1 MSPAIKTKGKGA
13 LKVALLCTIAIAQ
26 ADTIASVMLSDIS
39 AAFPDASN
47 MAIQYIM
54 QSAMIGAFV
63 VSLAIS
69 ALTTRFRK
77 KPLILTGLVVMFLGG
92 LVPVINHSQIWLL
105 DLCGF
110 LVGAGQG
117 FLVPLVGSLILENFV
132 GRERERMI
140 GLNTTFLTG
149 GSALMLML
157 AGPICMTG
165 WVNVYYIYFIALPVF
180 FVALLFLPDD
190 EKKVES
196 KEEPESQPVEKA
208 PIPWQGWVQCV
219 LVVMMSLAYSVFP
232 LNLSFFVTEA
242 GLGDAT
248 AVSAGMTTITVVS
261 ALMGLILPQFI
272 KLSRLYLAAVGAAFG
287 IAAVLC
293 VIFAQNI
300 PMVYVGTFLA
310 GVFFGINMAHPA
322 YYVSRIC
329 TPQQYGPTYS
339 MCTSMNFLG
348 IIVGPIVVSFLTNLW
363 GGSSEVALNCFQT
376 GLGLFIVALVLQI
389 IWGTYLT
396 RTLPSEESKILFE
409 SKGSMTRDA

>member
-1 MSPAIKTKGKGA
+1 MTKSKGKGA
-13 LKVALLCTIAIAQ
+13 LKFALLITIAIAQ
-26 ADTIASVMLSDIS
+26 ADTVASVMLSDIS

-54 QSAMIGAFV
+54 QSAMIGAFI
-63 VSLAIS
+63 VSLLMS
-69 ALTTRFRK
+69 MLTARFRK

-92 LVPVINHSQIWLL
+92 LVPVINHSSIWLL

-117 FLVPLVGSLILENFV
+117 FLVPLVGSLILENFT

-149 GSALMLML
+149 GSAIMLML

-165 WVNVYYIYFIALPVF
+165 WVNVYFIYFVALPVF

-190 EKKVES
+190 EKKAEARIEAHAEAEPQAKSES
-196 KEEPESQPVEKA
+196 RA
-208 PIPWQGWVQCV
+208 PIPLRGWIQCA
-219 LVVMMSLAYSVFP
+219 LVVVMSLAYSVFP

-248 AVSAGMTTITVVS
+248 AVSAGMTLITVIS
-261 ALMGLILPQFI
+261 ALVGLVLPQFI
-272 KLSRLYLAAVGAAFG
+272 RASKLYLSAVGAAFG
-287 IAAVLC
+287 IAAALC

-300 PMVYVGTFLA
+300 PMVYAGTFLA
-310 GVFFGINMAHPA
+310 GVFFGINMAHPG

-329 TPQQYGPTYS
+329 TPEQYGPTYS
-339 MCTSMNFLG
+339 MCTSVNFLG
-348 IIVGPIVVSFLTNLW
+348 IIVGPVIVSALTTLW

-376 GLGLFIVALVLQI
+376 GLGLFVLAFVLQI
-389 IWGTYLT
+389 AWGTYLT
-396 RTLPSEESKILFE
+396 RTLPKEPTVQ
-409 SKGSMTRDA
+409 TRKA